1 MKAIDW
7 YILSFRMIITCYHTR
22 TIAFA
27 APLEQSVNENLV
39 NMAAIQSKLSSVLE
53 VNDIPDEIT
62 KIVGALESSLHVL
75 NCLPLQK
82 SDNCYNPND
91 YCEIDIGDFTIQAKL
106 TICKNPWSVR
116 IDFKLPQDLKK
127 RVPGILRPFAYTNVE
142 PIVLTPDNNN
152 ADGVTTVVHNSEIA
166 NMGVNI
172 LGINIKAAKFY
183 FNFNLIVRWDCTRPS
198 NNVKRLEYNTAYNDS
213 KPGNDMNKLYYKLKI
228 GYEFKTK
235 RFPCFCYKCERCE
248 TIVEKQGH
256 FSEGPESCKS
266 DWSEWSPCPFR
277 DSCNDLP
284 ETRTRTRTCIG
295 QSEGGPPCPGSA
307 ESICTSPVRDTHT
320 IPQSA
325 LERALGQG
333 NICVPNV
340 QVHHHDGA

>member
-7 YILSFRMIITCYHTR
+7 YKLSFLMIITCYHTR
-22 TIAFA
+22 TITYA
-27 APLEQSVNENLV
+27 ALLNEDLV

-53 VNDIPDEIT
+53 VNDIPDEIA

-106 TICKNPWSVR
+106 TICKHPWSLR

-172 LGINIKAAKFY
+172 LGFNIKAAKFY
-183 FNFNLIVRWDCTRPS
+183 FNFNLFVRWDCTRPS
-198 NNVKRLEYNTAYNDS
+198 NNNAKRLEYNRAYNDS

-228 GYEFKTK
+228 GYELKTK

-256 FSEGPESCKS
+256 FAEGPESCKS
-266 DWSEWSPCPFR
+266 DWSEWSPCPVS
-277 DSCNDLP
+277 DPCNNFP
-284 ETRTRTRTCIG
+284 ETGTRSRTCIG

-307 ESICTSPVRDTHT
+307 ESICTSPERDPIT
-320 IPQSA
+320 IPRRLQ
-325 LERALGQG
+325 ERIAQDI
-333 NICVPNV
+333 ICL
-340 QVHHHDGA
+340 